1 MSEKVEEIKV
11 IMEAKYKLFIDY
23 DGFISCKIENRE
35 PMLFESEYIESDTFE
50 ELKECLR
57 YKGIY
62 LYKSETEFKKFLN
75 MIRHTEYEHYNF
87 EQNILCNKVGKCFDR
102 IKGNWLQDIIKYVFG
117 KCGFNL
123 IETGDIETDLCCVK
137 NGVYYIIE
145 LKSSN
150 YLDSKKVNAERTA
163 LIDKFKRLQF
173 SDCIEKKAIIYC
185 FNNKKKINFDDGIT
199 YMVEKDI
206 AKLVGKDWFNYIV
219 RAMYYFTNNNEYLN
233 NINKYT

>member
-1 MSEKVEEIKV
+1 
-11 IMEAKYKLFIDY
+11 MENKYKLFID
-23 DGFISCKIENRE
+23 DEGFISCKIENGE
-35 PMLFESEYIESDTFE
+35 PTLFESEYIESDTFE

-87 EQNILCNKVGKCFDR
+87 EQNILCNKVGKCFDS

-145 LKSSN
+145 IKSSN
-150 YLDSKKVNAERTA
+150 DLDSKKVNGERNA

-173 SDCIEKKAIIYC
+173 SDCIEKQAIIYC
-185 FNNKKKINFDDGIT
+185 FKNKKKINFGDGIT

>member
-1 MSEKVEEIKV
+1 M
-11 IMEAKYKLFIDY
+11 
-23 DGFISCKIENRE
+23 
-35 PMLFESEYIESDTFE
+35 
-50 ELKECLR
+50 
-57 YKGIY
+57 
-62 LYKSETEFKKFLN
+62 
-75 MIRHTEYEHYNF
+75 
-87 EQNILCNKVGKCFDR
+87 
-102 IKGNWLQDIIKYVFG
+102 QDIIKYVFG

-150 YLDSKKVNAERTA
+150 YLDSKKVNAEHNA